1 MFWAALLFTNNEPEK
16 KRVVLCGVYVIGTP
30 VLCLVN
36 VNDAVVPHFLL
47 LLFIYLFIISSSE
60 VSYRGLP
67 SFSISRPPTAHGKG
81 SKLQQNTS
89 TILFSGN
96 RKMKRLLGVLSLDGR
111 IISKPISL
119 LHI

>member
-47 LLFIYLFIISSSE
+47 LLFIYLFIIT
-60 VSYRGLP
+60 SY
-67 SFSISRPPTAHGKG
+67 
-81 SKLQQNTS
+81 
-89 TILFSGN
+89 IL
-96 RKMKRLLGVLSLDGR
+96 LS
-111 IISKPISL
+111 
-119 LHI
+119 